1 MTGAGVGPAA
11 DQYNANSGGVWKE
24 FDVGNLTFNHSGN
37 YQFRFAVTGRN
48 AGSRGYTLAF
58 DYIKLTLQ

>member
-1 MTGAGVGPAA
+1 
-11 DQYNANSGGVWKE
+11 
-24 FDVGNLTFNHSGN
+24 VGNLTFNHFGN